1 MLTNW
6 FIFTIYCLFVYGISN
21 HIIYAHGPFHIY
33 DKIHE
38 IAKKIHPQI
47 DEAISCFICF
57 PTWVGI
63 VSSIMNYFFIPTVA
77 LTPCM
82 MILNHLAPW
91 WFIMIMDG
99 FVASAIGWL
108 INTVQETLEKTDE

>member
-6 FIFTIYCLFVYGISN
+6 FIFIIYCLFVYGISN

-63 VSSIMNYFFIPTVA
+63 ICSVLNYFFIPTVA

-82 MILNHLAPW
+82 IILNHLVPW
-91 WFIMIMDG
+91 WAIMILDG

-108 INTVQETLEKTDE
+108 INTVQESLEKTDE